1 MQFSAGDTAIVA
13 DLRREA
19 RQLIAESRAATDPEE
34 QLCLSEQ
41 AFELAQLAEA
51 LERRGDDPGASADEQ
66 TIIAQAPLLDRAKQ
80 WRRRAEE
87 FRAVAGAMAPEGS
100 GRQGVEAP
108 GREMTGIAGF
118 IDMDQGAPGPIV
130 RAYRTFTGKE
140 PRP

>member
-1 MQFSAGDTAIVA
+1 MQFRAGDTAIVA

-51 LERRGDDPGASADEQ
+51 LERRGDDPDGSADEQ
-66 TIIAQAPLLDRAKQ
+66 TITAQASLLDRAKQ

-100 GRQGVEAP
+100 GRQAYLHLAHSYDTLANQAEARALRRGELKHQA
-108 GREMTGIAGF
+108 GR
-118 IDMDQGAPGPIV
+118 
-130 RAYRTFTGKE
+130 
-140 PRP
+140 